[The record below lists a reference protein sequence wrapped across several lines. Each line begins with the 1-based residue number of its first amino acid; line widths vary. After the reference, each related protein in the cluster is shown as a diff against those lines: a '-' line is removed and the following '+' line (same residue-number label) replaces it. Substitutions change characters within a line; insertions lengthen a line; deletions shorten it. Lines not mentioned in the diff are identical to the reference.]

1 MELKQISGEE
11 FMDLSLLDEETKEK
25 VKKDLEEMNRQ
36 MLEDLPKVLVN
47 LAKKNIIKE
56 EEIKKYSKDFY
67 AELMNYLDYLDF
79 KEKKQYIFLSM
90 NPELLKKKKYLNKR
104 FSDFI
109 KIMDP
114 KEMMEYIKKEEEKN
128 RKAATTYIG

>member
-1 MELKQISGEE
+1 
-11 FMDLSLLDEETKEK
+11 MDLSLLDEETKEK